1 MTPAAGKP
9 SPDAVARMLL
19 LADPHD
25 QQLLT
30 NCHPPTHVNPTP
42 QGKYNL
48 VAIGAGA
55 AGLVSAG
62 GTGSLGG
69 KAALIERGLLGGDCL
84 NVGCVPSKAVIR
96 AARAVYD
103 ARRSASFG
111 VQLPDNLPID
121 FAVAMERM
129 RRLRAHISPNDSVKR
144 FREEFGVDVFLGEAK
159 FVSPSEIEVA
169 GQRLTFDRAVIATGG
184 RPAELSLPGLHE
196 ANAFNNETIFTLTEL
211 PRRLAVIGGG
221 PIGCELAQAFA
232 RFGSQVTVL
241 TDGAR
246 LLPREDDEAAALI
259 AWQFQRENISVLTQ
273 VRLQRVTQR
282 NADQVIAYEHNGQEK
297 ELLADVILVAA
308 GRVPNIEDL
317 GLDAAGI
324 SYTRDG
330 VLVDDL
336 LRTTNA
342 RVYAA
347 GDVCSQYKFTH
358 AADAM
363 ARMVLRNA
371 LFFGREKV
379 GNLVM
384 PWVTYTD
391 PEVAHVGFYEESA
404 RAAEYDVATLTEHFA
419 DVDRAILDGEEEGFA
434 RVHYDR
440 RTGRILGGTIVARHA
455 GEMISELTLAI
466 TQGLK
471 LAALSATI
479 HPYPTQ
485 AEVLRK
491 LGDAYNRQRLTPTV
505 RKLFQRWLA
514 WRRT

>member
-1 MTPAAGKP
+1 
-9 SPDAVARMLL
+9 
-19 LADPHD
+19 
-25 QQLLT
+25 
-30 NCHPPTHVNPTP
+30 
-42 QGKYNL
+42 
-48 VAIGAGA
+48 
-55 AGLVSAG
+55 
-62 GTGSLGG
+62 
-69 KAALIERGLLGGDCL
+69 
-84 NVGCVPSKAVIR
+84 
-96 AARAVYD
+96 
-103 ARRSASFG
+103 
-111 VQLPDNLPID
+111 
-121 FAVAMERM
+121 
-129 RRLRAHISPNDSVKR
+129 
-144 FREEFGVDVFLGEAK
+144 
-159 FVSPSEIEVA
+159 
-169 GQRLTFDRAVIATGG
+169 
-184 RPAELSLPGLHE
+184 
-196 ANAFNNETIFTLTEL
+196 
-211 PRRLAVIGGG
+211 
-221 PIGCELAQAFA
+221 
-232 RFGSQVTVL
+232 
-241 TDGAR
+241 
-246 LLPREDDEAAALI
+246 LPREDDEAAALI
-259 AWQFQRENISVLTQ
+259 AWQFQREKISVLTQ

-330 VLVDDL
+330 VLVDDF

-471 LAALSATI
+471 LAAL
-479 HPYPTQ
+479 
-485 AEVLRK
+485 
-491 LGDAYNRQRLTPTV
+491 
-505 RKLFQRWLA
+505 
-514 WRRT
+514 